1 MVRPFEDYTENQ
13 IAEVEFTLN
22 VKCTEGRSL
31 DVTDLDLLPDASHT
45 VVPVTQALM
54 KQQGGS
60 VKPGGFG
67 KVVRAA
73 ATAQQQQRRLYRV
86 HALCARTL

>member
-1 MVRPFEDYTENQ
+1 MVRPFEDYVEGQ
-13 IAEVEFTLN
+13 LAEVEFTLN

-31 DVTDLDLLPDASHT
+31 DVTDLDLVPDASHS

-60 VKPGGFG
+60 VKPGA
-67 KVVRAA
+67 VVNDQVGYSSCHI
-73 ATAQQQQRRLYRV
+73 TQRE
-86 HALCARTL
+86 